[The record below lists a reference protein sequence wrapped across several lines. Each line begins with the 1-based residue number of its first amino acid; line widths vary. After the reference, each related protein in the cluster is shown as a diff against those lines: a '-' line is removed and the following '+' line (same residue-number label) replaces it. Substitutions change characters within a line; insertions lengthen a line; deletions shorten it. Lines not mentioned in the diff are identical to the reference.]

1 MVLGL
6 IEEKTYYNSG
16 ALKASVPMLG
26 LRKHGTER
34 RYWPNGQLCWL
45 CDWRHGTVHGVTSG
59 YDDTG
64 VLLSTFRSREGYAH
78 GEHKIYEIS
87 GKLIVIHHYLYGD
100 FVSQQEYRHHE
111 LVERL
116 AGVQT

>member
-1 MVLGL
+1 M
-6 IEEKTYYNSG
+6 ERSG
-16 ALKASVPMLG
+16 GTGPTGSSVGSATGDM
-26 LRKHGTER
+26 
-34 RYWPNGQLCWL
+34 GQCM
-45 CDWRHGTVHGVTSG
+45 GVTSG